1 MPRYALP
8 LIPALLLALPAA
20 AQDEAPL
27 TQEAA
32 MRCGVLNS
40 LMGVLEEGDAEKS
53 RARNAIALTWF
64 SLGSNAEGADEAAGK
79 AAFDRVHNEEGEE
92 VVALPAEG
100 DARAEHLLKRLDAC
114 DALKYAHAPAYR
126 SMADFL
132 ATADA
137 AQFAGDAALRR
148 QGKEP
153 PPIPEKDLSFGDGWT
168 FQSRGNSCT
177 AVKMLNPDL
186 ELRLGFNN
194 FEDGAVWLTGS
205 KLPPFPDEDID
216 AAVAKH
222 DKGAVEDEAAAGEDG
237 IPVYAFAPGV
247 SYANYPGTALF
258 VDGKIAARIVYG
270 ATEEGETAYR
280 IGHLQSWVWP
290 KLKAGKELRAKVLGK
305 EMGVVQLPAAGGLWA
320 EMQAC
325 IDQYPEG

>member
-1 MPRYALP
+1 MLRYALP
-8 LIPALLLALPAA
+8 LIPALLLALPAT
-20 AQDEAPL
+20 AQDDAPL
-27 TQEAA
+27 TAEAA

-40 LMGVLEEGDAEKS
+40 LMGVFEEGDAEKS

-64 SLGSNAEGADEAAGK
+64 SLANDMRHVSEAERK
-79 AAFDRVHNEEGEE
+79 ATFDRVHVEEGEA

-100 DARAEHLLKRLDAC
+100 NARADHLLKRLDAC
-114 DALKYAHAPAYR
+114 DELKYAHAPAFR
-126 SMADFL
+126 AMADFL

-177 AVKMLNPDL
+177 AVKMLNADL

-205 KLPPFPDEDID
+205 KLPPFPDDNVD

-222 DKGAVEDEAAAGEDG
+222 DRGAVEDEAAAGEDG
-237 IPVYAFAPGV
+237 IPVYAYAPGV
-247 SYANYPGTALF
+247 TYSNYPGTALF

-280 IGHLQSWVWP
+280 IGHLQGWIWP
-290 KLKAGKELRAKVLGK
+290 KLKTGKELRAKVLGK
-305 EMGVVQLPAAGGLWA
+305 EVGVVQLRAAGGLWA
-320 EMQAC
+320 EMQMC

>member
-1 MPRYALP
+1 MLRYALP

-20 AQDEAPL
+20 AQDDAPL
-27 TQEAA
+27 TAEAA

-64 SLGSNAEGADEAAGK
+64 SLANDMRHVDEAERK
-79 AAFDRVHNEEGEE
+79 AVFGRVHEEEGEA

-100 DARAEHLLKRLDAC
+100 NARAEHLLTRLDAC
-114 DALKYAHAPAYR
+114 DDLKYAHAPAYR

-153 PPIPEKDLSFGDGWT
+153 PPLPEKDLVFGDGWT
-168 FQSRGNSCT
+168 FQSRGNNCT
-177 AVKMLNPDL
+177 AVKMLNKDL

-205 KLPPFPDEDID
+205 KLPPFPDEDVD

-222 DKGAVEDEAAAGEDG
+222 DRGAVEDEAAAGEDG
-237 IPVYAFAPGV
+237 IPVYVYAPGV
-247 SYANYPGTALF
+247 TYANYPGTALF

-280 IGHLQSWVWP
+280 IGHLQGWIWP
-290 KLKAGKELRAKVLGK
+290 KLKAGQELRAKVLGK
-305 EMGVVQLPAAGGLWA
+305 EVGVVQLPAAGGLWA

>member
-1 MPRYALP
+1 MLRYALP
-8 LIPALLLALPAA
+8 LIPALLLALPVAA
-20 AQDEAPL
+20 ADDAPL
-27 TQEAA
+27 TAEAA

-40 LMGVLEEGDAEKS
+40 LMGVLEEGDAEKA

-64 SLGSNAEGADEAAGK
+64 SLANDMRDVGEAERK
-79 AAFDRVHNEEGEE
+79 AAFDRVHNEEGEA

-100 DARAEHLLKRLDAC
+100 DARAGHLLKRLDAC
-114 DALKYAHAPAYR
+114 DELKYANAPAFR
-126 SMADFL
+126 AMADFL

-168 FQSRGNSCT
+168 FQSRGNDCT
-177 AVKMLNPDL
+177 AVKMLDPDL

-237 IPVYAFAPGV
+237 IPVYVYAPGV

-270 ATEEGETAYR
+270 ATEQGETAYR
-280 IGHLQSWVWP
+280 IGHLQGWIWP
-290 KLKAGKELRAKVLGK
+290 KLKTGKELRAKVLGK
-305 EMGVVQLPAAGGLWA
+305 EVGVVQLPAAGGLWA
-320 EMQAC
+320 EMQRC

>member
-1 MPRYALP
+1 MLRYALP
-8 LIPALLLALPAA
+8 LIPALFFALPAT
-20 AQDEAPL
+20 AQDDAPL
-27 TQEAA
+27 TAEAA

-64 SLGSNAEGADEAAGK
+64 SLANDMRHVDEAERK
-79 AAFDRVHNEEGEE
+79 ATFDRVHNEEGEA

-100 DARAEHLLKRLDAC
+100 EARAEHLLQRLDAC
-114 DALKYAHAPAYR
+114 DELKYANAPAYR

-153 PPIPEKDLSFGDGWT
+153 PPIPEKDLGFGDGWT
-168 FQSRGNSCT
+168 FQSRGNDCT

-222 DKGAVEDEAAAGEDG
+222 DRGAVEDEAAASADG
-237 IPVYAFAPGV
+237 IPVYVYAPGV
-247 SYANYPGTALF
+247 TYANYPGTALF

-270 ATEEGETAYR
+270 ATEQGETAYR
-280 IGHLQSWVWP
+280 IGHLQGWIWP

-305 EMGVVQLPAAGGLWA
+305 EVGVVQLRAAGGLWA